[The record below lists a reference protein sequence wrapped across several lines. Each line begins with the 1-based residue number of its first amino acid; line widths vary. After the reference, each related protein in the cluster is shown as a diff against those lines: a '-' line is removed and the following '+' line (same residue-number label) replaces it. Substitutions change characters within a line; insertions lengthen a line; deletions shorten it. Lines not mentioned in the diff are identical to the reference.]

1 MKKITVWVG
10 GFLLATAAAASF
22 AQTLR
27 IGMQEDPDTL
37 DPHRSRTYVSRIVFT
52 SLCDKLVDIDAK
64 LQFVPQ
70 LAKSWSWSPDN
81 KVLTFKLRNDAVFHD
96 GAKFDAVA
104 AKANLDRAR
113 TMKESQRKGELASIQ
128 QVDAPDPTTLV
139 ITVKQPDATL
149 LAQLSDRAGM
159 MLSPE
164 SFKAADSATTVGR
177 NPVCSGPYKFVER
190 VQNDRIV
197 LEKFDKYYDAKD
209 FSFKK
214 VVFMPIPDTTVRL
227 QNLRSGSIDILERL
241 NPSDVAQV
249 KKDPSLVFQPITG
262 LGFQQFMFNVSN
274 GPQAKT
280 NPFSNKLVRQ
290 AFQLTIDRDAINQV
304 IGGGIFVPAQQPFPQ
319 ASPYLSDK
327 FPVTKPDI
335 AKAKALLKKAGMETV
350 KAQLTFGNNTI
361 ASSTAEMVQAMAAQ
375 AGFQLSLRPTEYAAM
390 LAEDAKGNFQVDLRG
405 WSGRVDPD
413 GNIYAFV
420 TCGGALNDGKYCN
433 PEVDKLLKQARTV
446 PDVTQRKAIYD
457 QAQAILQDELPSLY
471 TYYQPWPFVVRK
483 SVHGFVP
490 YPDGMIRLK
499 GVSIAKN

>member
-1 MKKITVWVG
+1 MNKITALLG
-10 GFLLATAAAASF
+10 GILLGAAATASV
-22 AQTLR
+22 AQTMR

-70 LAKSWSWSPDN
+70 LATSWSWSPDN
-81 KVLTFKLRNDAVFHD
+81 TVLTFKLRPDVVFHD
-96 GAKFDAVA
+96 GSKFDAAA
-104 AKANLDRAR
+104 AKSNLDRAR

-128 QVDAPDPTTLV
+128 DVAAPDPTTLV

-159 MLSPE
+159 MLAPSTFE
-164 SFKAADSATTVGR
+164 GADSAATVGR
-177 NPVCSGPYKFVER
+177 HPICAGPYKFTER

-197 LEKFDKYYDAKD
+197 LEKFDKYYDAK
-209 FSFKK
+209 SFNFEK
-214 VVFMPIPDTTVRL
+214 VIFLPIPDTTVRL

-241 NPSDVAQV
+241 NPSDAAQV
-249 KKDPSLVFQPITG
+249 KEDSSLVFAPITG
-262 LGFQQFMFNVSN
+262 LGFQQFMFNVAN
-274 GPQAKT
+274 GPKAET

-304 IGGGIFVPAQQPFPQ
+304 IGGGIFTPAQQPFPA

-327 FPVTKPDI
+327 FPVIKPDI
-335 AKAKALLKKAGMETV
+335 AKARALLKQAGMETV

-375 AGFQLSLRPTEYAAM
+375 AGFELSLRPTEYAAM
-390 LAEDAKGNFQVDLRG
+390 LAESAKGNFQVDMRG
-405 WSGRVDPD
+405 WSGRPDPD
-413 GNIYAFV
+413 GNIYSFV
-420 TCGGALNDGKYCN
+420 TCNGALNDGKYCN
-433 PEVDKLLKQARTV
+433 PEVDRLLKEARTV
-446 PDVTQRKAIYD
+446 PDTAKRKAIYE
-457 QAQAILQDELPSLY
+457 QVQTILQDELPSQYL
-471 TYYQPWPFVVRK
+471 YYQPWPFALSK
-483 SVHGFVP
+483 KVHGFTP

-499 GVSIAKN
+499 GVAF